1 MGRQLCPHLLSI
13 LTFIIVP
20 CMPTCSNQSHD
31 CVHCHIESKNI
42 CLTKK
47 YFQWLVSVLL
57 LAAAAAQD
65 VAENEIADLPSAVGE
80 GITRPISEE
89 SRRERLRSGVSS
101 LTRTPFYHYHIII

>member
-1 MGRQLCPHLLSI
+1 MPGLI
-13 LTFIIVP
+13 IDTDIIVP
-20 CMPTCSNQSHD
+20 CVATCGNQSHD

-42 CLTKK
+42 YLTKK

-65 VAENEIADLPSAVGE
+65 VSENEIADLPSAVGE

>member
-1 MGRQLCPHLLSI
+1 MGRQLCPDLLSI
-13 LTFIIVP
+13 LTLLCRAWLLAAATSHTIV
-20 CMPTCSNQSHD
+20 SIVISKA
-31 CVHCHIESKNI
+31 KNI

-101 LTRTPFYHYHIII
+101 

>member
-1 MGRQLCPHLLSI
+1 MPGLI
-13 LTFIIVP
+13 IDTDIIVP
-20 CMPTCSNQSHD
+20 CVATCSNQSHD

-89 SRRERLRSGVSS
+89 SRRERLRSGYS
-101 LTRTPFYHYHIII
+101 LTRTPFYHII

>member
-1 MGRQLCPHLLSI
+1 MGRQLCPDLLSI
-13 LTFIIVP
+13 LTLLCRAWLLAATSHTIV
-20 CMPTCSNQSHD
+20 SI
-31 CVHCHIESKNI
+31 VILKAKNI
-42 CLTKK
+42 YLTKK

-101 LTRTPFYHYHIII
+101 LTGTLCCYHIII

>member
-1 MGRQLCPHLLSI
+1 MRGY
-13 LTFIIVP
+13 
-20 CMPTCSNQSHD
+20 CSNQSHD

-42 CLTKK
+42 YLTKK

-101 LTRTPFYHYHIII
+101 LSGTLCYHYHII

>member
-1 MGRQLCPHLLSI
+1 MPGLI
-13 LTFIIVP
+13 IDTDIIVP
-20 CMPTCSNQSHD
+20 CVATCSSNQSHD

-42 CLTKK
+42 YLTKK

-101 LTRTPFYHYHIII
+101 LTGTPCYHYHIIL